1 MKRTKTNGKQF
12 VVCIDNFAYPASLE
26 LHKIYQALLDER
38 ACIPLGTTVFLL
50 LILGKEDPEV
60 ECGLTTD
67 QVV

>member
-1 MKRTKTNGKQF
+1 MRRTKLNGKQF
-12 VVCIDNFAYPASLE
+12 VVCIDNFAYSASLE
-26 LHKIYQALLDER
+26 LHKIYQVLPDER
-38 ACIPLGTTVFLL
+38 ACISLGTTVSLL